1 MATRGLE
8 SRFERMS
15 VNDEN
20 DPFETIGTSTTYQKN
35 KTVAASSASQLS
47 HSTSRPNLFKVALQ
61 PQNTNTV
68 TATVT
73 LPSQAAQRKPLP
85 SSSKTTTTSSKEET
99 TAPSSPKK
107 SSVEKSSSSS
117 LSSRSSDEL
126 ALTSTDRTSSSSS
139 STSNKDGSAPGY
151 VDQPLTPKQ
160 FHLGMFEIGRPL
172 GKGKFGRV
180 YLAKERSSNFI
191 CALKVLYKS
200 ELQHGTGVE
209 KQVRRE
215 IEIQSNLRHPNI
227 LKLYGHFHDS
237 KRIFLI
243 LEFAGKGELY
253 KHLQREHRFPE
264 WKAAQY
270 IAQMAS
276 ALRYL
281 HRKHV
286 IHRDIKPENILMG
299 IHGEIKI
306 SDFGWSV
313 HAPNNRRKTLCG
325 TLDYLPPEM
334 VKSGSKDNW
343 YTEKVDLWSLGVL
356 TYEFL
361 VGEAP
366 FEDTPIMTQRRIERA
381 DMTIP
386 EWVSKEAKDLI
397 KKLLVLDP
405 EKRLSLEEVQTHPWI
420 IKHCVKGERAANRE
434 KLSSGSS
441 K

>member
-1 MATRGLE
+1 MATRTIE
-8 SRFERMS
+8 ARFERMS

-20 DPFETIGTSTTYQKN
+20 DALGDGSKLYSKTKTMVSSTT
-35 KTVAASSASQLS
+35 SQS
-47 HSTSRPNLFKVALQ
+47 IHGTSRPNLFKVALQ
-61 PQNTNTV
+61 SQSSNTNAAV
-68 TATVT
+68 M
-73 LPSQAAQRKPLP
+73 LPSQAAQRKINNAPPSPTRKALP
-85 SSSKTTTTSSKEET
+85 SSSRT
-99 TAPSSPKK
+99 
-107 SSVEKSSSSS
+107 
-117 LSSRSSDEL
+117 SDEAQDERKSVTL
-126 ALTSTDRTSSSSS
+126 PEQIS
-139 STSNKDGSAPGY
+139 
-151 VDQPLTPKQ
+151 VPKQ

-180 YLAKERSSNFI
+180 YLARERTTGFI
-191 CALKVLYKS
+191 CALKVLHKN
-200 ELQHGTGVE
+200 ELQAGRVE

-227 LKLYGHFHDS
+227 LQLYGHFHDS
-237 KRIFLI
+237 KRVFLI

-253 KHLQREHRFPE
+253 KHLRKESRFPE

-286 IHRDIKPENILMG
+286 IHRDIKPENILVG

-313 HAPNNRRKTLCG
+313 HAPNNRRKTMCG

-334 VKSGSKDNW
+334 IKPGTSDNF
-343 YTEKVDLWSLGVL
+343 YNEKVDLWSLGVL

-366 FEDTPIMTQRRIERA
+366 FEDTPVMTQRRIARA
-381 DMTIP
+381 DMSIP
-386 EWVSKEAKDLI
+386 SWVSPEATDLI
-397 KKLLVLDP
+397 KKVCSQPKDFCIAILTWMKLLVLDP
-405 EKRLSLEEVQTHPWI
+405 EKRIPLEQIQQHPWI
-420 IKHCVKGERAANRE
+420 IKHCVKGERASNRE
-434 KLSSGSS
+434 KVQ
-441 K
+441 

>member
-1 MATRGLE
+1 MRTLE
-8 SRFERMS
+8 SRLDRIS
-15 VNDEN
+15 IQDEN
-20 DPFETIGTSTTYQKN
+20 DGCESSKLYSKSKALATSATTHLHHG
-35 KTVAASSASQLS
+35 SSR
-47 HSTSRPNLFKVALQ
+47 TNLVKVALQ
-61 PQNTNTV
+61 SQSQSQNQ
-68 TATVT
+68 AAIASVT
-73 LPSQAAQRKPLP
+73 LPSQAVQRKPNPASPPRKPLP
-85 SSSKTTTTSSKEET
+85 SS
-99 TAPSSPKK
+99 AP
-107 SSVEKSSSSS
+107 
-117 LSSRSSDEL
+117 RASDESIEEAG
-126 ALTSTDRTSSSSS
+126 ALIE
-139 STSNKDGSAPGY
+139 
-151 VDQPLTPKQ
+151 QPAIPKQ

-180 YLAKERSSNFI
+180 YLAKERTSGFI
-191 CALKVLYKS
+191 CALKVLHKS
-200 ELQHGTGVE
+200 ELQVGGVE
-209 KQVRRE
+209 RQVRRE

-227 LKLYGHFHDS
+227 LQMFGHFHDS
-237 KRIFLI
+237 KRVFLI

-253 KHLQREHRFPE
+253 KHLRRENRFPE

-286 IHRDIKPENILMG
+286 IHRDIKPENILVG

-313 HAPNNRRKTLCG
+313 HAPNNRRKTMCG

-334 VKSGSKDNW
+334 IQPGSSDN
-343 YTEKVDLWSLGVL
+343 YYNEKIDLWSLGVL

-366 FEDTPIMTQRRIERA
+366 FEDTPVMTHRRIRRA
-381 DMTIP
+381 EMSIP
-386 EWVSKEAKDLI
+386 SFVSPEGSDLI

-405 EKRLSLEEVQTHPWI
+405 EKRIPLEQIPQHPWI

-434 KLSSGSS
+434 KASS
-441 K
+441 

>member
-1 MATRGLE
+1 MATMASRTLE
-8 SRFERMS
+8 QRFERMS

-20 DPFETIGTSTTYQKN
+20 DPGDGTRLYTKSKGIATSTVT
-35 KTVAASSASQLS
+35 QLS
-47 HSTSRPNLFKVALQ
+47 QSTSRPNLFKVALQ
-61 PQNTNTV
+61 SQNTNTV
-68 TATVT
+68 QTVT
-73 LPSQAAQRKPLP
+73 LPSQQAQWKGQSVSNTQTSPGKKDKTG
-85 SSSKTTTTSSKEET
+85 SS
-99 TAPSSPKK
+99 A
-107 SSVEKSSSSS
+107 
-117 LSSRSSDEL
+117 RSSDEQAL
-126 ALTSTDRTSSSSS
+126 AERRSVTMIQEL
-139 STSNKDGSAPGY
+139 APK
-151 VDQPLTPKQ
+151 T

-180 YLAKERSSNFI
+180 YLARERSSGFI
-191 CALKVLYKS
+191 CALKVQYKS
-200 ELQHGTGVE
+200 ELQHGSGVE
-209 KQVRRE
+209 KQIRRE

-243 LEFAGKGELY
+243 LEFAAKGELY
-253 KHLQREHRFPE
+253 KHLRKENRFPE

-286 IHRDIKPENILMG
+286 IHRDIKPENILVG

-313 HAPNNRRKTLCG
+313 HAPNHRRATLCG

-334 VKSGSKDNW
+334 IKSGSKDNS
-343 YTEKVDLWSLGVL
+343 YDEKVDLWSLGVL

-366 FEDTPIMTQRRIERA
+366 FEDTPVMTQRRIARA

-386 EWVSKEAKDLI
+386 SFVSPEARDLV

-405 EKRLSLEEVQTHPWI
+405 EKRLPLEEVQQHPWI
-420 IKHCVKGERAANRE
+420 VKHCVKGERATNRA
-434 KLSSGSS
+434 SG